1 MLFYQRINIVEA
13 RVRTYCSNMLTEN
26 HGNKEQFRLWLK
38 HEAEM
43 DLGRL
48 YRDEFKR
55 EFGALIS
62 ENVEQQLY
70 YAAKNL
76 VYMLLAYTDTR
87 PLYEIGELVK
97 MMNSFMTEQMD
108 GFDEDFEVSEW
119 EIGDDPV

>member
-1 MLFYQRINIVEA
+1 
-13 RVRTYCSNMLTEN
+13 MLTEN

-55 EFGALIS
+55 EFGPLIS

-76 VYMLLAYTDTR
+76 IYMLLAYTDTR

-108 GFDEDFEVSEW
+108 GFDEDFEVTEW

>member
-108 GFDEDFEVSEW
+108 GFDEDFEVTEW

>member
-55 EFGALIS
+55 EFGPLIS

-76 VYMLLAYTDTR
+76 IYMLLAYTDTR

-108 GFDEDFEVSEW
+108 GFDEDFEVTEW

>member
-55 EFGALIS
+55 EFGPLIS

-108 GFDEDFEVSEW
+108 GFDEDFEVTEW

>member
-1 MLFYQRINIVEA
+1 V
-13 RVRTYCSNMLTEN
+13 VTGN

-38 HEAEM
+38 HEA
-43 DLGRL
+43 DLDIGRL

-62 ENVEQQLY
+62 DGVEQQLY

-76 VYMLLAYTDTR
+76 VYMLRAYTDSH
-87 PLYEIGELVK
+87 PQYELGELVK
-97 MMNSFMTEQMD
+97 LVDSFMTEQLD
-108 GFDEDFEVSEW
+108 GFDEDFDVGEW